1 VLARFQEHDERLSR
15 HRGGRSGMTGASGP
29 ACDGAVSLRKCDL
42 VLVRL
47 VQAYRDE
54 PRLGCHRA
62 LSPENLDRPRDLAGV
77 QGIERM
83 TGRGRV
89 MPADGVRAGVIFV
102 VPALAHYHGLSSRGP
117 TPPSSAAQPSLS

>member
-1 VLARFQEHDERLSR
+1 
-15 HRGGRSGMTGASGP
+15 MTGASGL

-54 PRLGCHRA
+54 PRLGCHRT

-89 MPADGVRAGVIFV
+89 MPADGVWADVIFV
-102 VPALAHYHGLSSRGP
+102 VPALAHYHGVPSPRADAALVRG
-117 TPPSSAAQPSLS
+117 AAQLCHDLPDLRVVHNGIPR